1 MKCLKICCQLVNLLG
16 VEELLNDIA
25 GLETANSFHIL
36 FNCSSSVA
44 FVVKVVAILPEDVD

>member
-1 MKCLKICCQLVNLLG
+1 MKCLKICRQLVNLLG
-16 VEELLNDIA
+16 VEKLLNDIA